1 MGTKTIEV
9 KAVNISEIKGT
20 VKKPVPSIELFEE
33 GVKNDAH
40 SGKWN
45 RMVSLLGIES
55 IKKFSK
61 EAGRELA
68 FGEFAENITTEGI
81 ELYKTL
87 PLDRF
92 IGENVEL
99 EVTQI
104 GKKCHGSNCEIF
116 KEVGNCVMPKEGI
129 FARVVEKGNLKAGD
143 SLKYIP
149 RIIKVGIITLSTR
162 AAAGLYKDGSGPTIE
177 KMMTEFFEDIKRPV
191 QFEKIL
197 IPDNERQLE
206 EHIQNLVSQNY
217 DLIITTGGTGIGPKD
232 ITPEVV
238 LPMLDKEI
246 PGIMDLIRLKYGE
259 IHPSALTSRSVAG
272 VIDKSLVYCLPGSPR
287 AVKEYLAEIQKTILH
302 SIYMLNE
309 LDLHG

>member
-1 MGTKTIEV
+1 MDTKTIEV
-9 KAVNISEIKGT
+9 KSVNISEIKGT
-20 VKKPVPSIELFEE
+20 IKKPIASIELFEE

-55 IKKFSK
+55 VNKFAK
-61 EAGRELA
+61 EAGREIA
-68 FGEFAENITTEGI
+68 FGEFAENITTEGL
-81 ELYKTL
+81 ELFKTL

-92 IGENVEL
+92 VGENVVL

-116 KEVGNCVMPKEGI
+116 REVGNCVMPKEGI
-129 FARVVEKGNLKAGD
+129 FARVIEKGNLKAGD
-143 SLKYIP
+143 SFEYLP
-149 RIIKVGIITLSTR
+149 RVIKVGIITLSTR

-177 KMMTEFFEDIKRPV
+177 KMLTEFFADSKRPV
-191 QFEKIL
+191 AFEKIL
-197 IPDNERQLE
+197 IPDDEKQLE
-206 EHIQNLVSQNY
+206 ENIQKLVTQNY
-217 DLIITTGGTGIGPKD
+217 DVIVTTGGTGIGPKD

-287 AVKEYLAEIQKTILH
+287 AVKEYLAEIQKTIMH
-302 SIYMLNE
+302 SIYMLHE
-309 LDLHG
+309 LELHG